1 MAQPDIQEVWPLAS
15 MDLPRKLNAATRFV
29 VLISVVFFVLTSSV
43 KFVWIGLV
51 GVAVIAVYY
60 NTRQVPAPTQEAFTP
75 QNLAEHT
82 VPTVKNPLM
91 NVLLPELSNPDRKK
105 ALLAYYPETEK
116 MIKSVVKEGVL
127 KKGIDPR
134 IFRGTNNEM
143 DLDYSMRNFHTMPN
157 STNPNDQEAFGD
169 FCYGEMRSAK
179 EGDEF
184 ALGRN
189 MSRLGSVPSG

>member
-15 MDLPRKLNAATRFV
+15 MDLARKLNAATRFV
-29 VLISVVFFVLTSSV
+29 VLISLVFFLLTSCT
-43 KFVWIGLV
+43 KFVWIGLASV
-51 GVAVIAVYY
+51 VLIAVYF
-60 NTRQVPAPTQEAFTP
+60 NVRPEAPPEKEAFTP
-75 QNLAEHT
+75 QNLKEHT
-82 VPTVKNPLM
+82 VPTVKNPMM
-91 NVLLPELSNPDRKK
+91 NVLLPELGNPDRKE
-105 ALLAYYPETEK
+105 ALLAYHPQTEK
-116 MIKSVVKEGVL
+116 LIKSAVKEGVVSR
-127 KKGIDPR
+127 GIDPR
-134 IFRGTNNEM
+134 VFRGTNNEM

-157 STNPNDQEAFGD
+157 TTNPNDQEGFGE

>member
-15 MDLPRKLNAATRFV
+15 MDLPRKMNAATRFV
-29 VLISVVFFVLTSSV
+29 VLISLVFFLLTSST

-51 GVAVIAVYY
+51 GVVVIAVYF
-60 NTRQVPAPTQEAFTP
+60 NTRASAVPAQEAFTP

-91 NVLLPELSNPDRKK
+91 NVLLPELSNPNRKE
-105 ALLAYYPETEK
+105 ALLAYHPETEK
-116 MIKSVVKEGVL
+116 MIKSAVKAGVAER
-127 KKGIDPR
+127 GIDPR

-157 STNPNDQEAFGD
+157 TTNPNDQEGFGE

-189 MSRLGSVPSG
+189 MNRIGSVPVG